1 MNSFDVTQ
9 RGDTLDITVGN
20 DRCLVVGL
28 YLTRTSDGWYL
39 SFNDG
44 WGVHNR
50 FLVQDDI
57 YKSVHPYAMY
67 CVLARI
73 YQHYKLS
80 PRLQNEVFKA
90 IRFIE
95 LRCVTPKIP
104 IEDIDGKETDLDD
117 DKVYKLIEAADMCRK
132 EIVLCLMGKPGIGK
146 TEAVERFAKDHGRNV
161 VHIIASQIL
170 PSEVSG
176 MTMPNQET
184 RSMDVFDHYRLSHM
198 KDGDILFFDELLKG
212 QQAVLNACL
221 TLIQERRLMSGTELP
236 DVLIIA
242 AANPLATPV
251 QLPVEIRQRFLFVD
265 VEWDEYG
272 WIEYMKNL
280 GFKHEEELAGLAS
293 KISASLDRTDS
304 WNTLT
309 PRTATKLCQWL
320 RASDDSPYVRDY
332 ILNAF
337 DGDVLSRISN
347 AVNGAKVEKPEVQV
361 AHKVMDFLH
370 EHGHEFDPEDDEN
383 SGTNRINAMSQAV
396 DVVNGESSDLSGL
409 IDTLMKL
416 PEWEKIQEVLQGTE
430 IEREDIEF

>member
-1 MNSFDVTQ
+1 MSSFDVTQ
-9 RGDTLDITVGN
+9 RHDTLDITIGN
-20 DRCLVVGL
+20 DRCLVLGL
-28 YLTRTSDGWYL
+28 YLTRSSSGWYL
-39 SFNDG
+39 SFDDG
-44 WGVHNR
+44 RGVYSR
-50 FLVQDDI
+50 LLVQDDI

-67 CVLARI
+67 QSLERM
-73 YQHYKLS
+73 YKDYKLS
-80 PRLQNEVFKA
+80 ERMQDEVLKA

-104 IEDIDGKETDLDD
+104 IGNFDGKETDLAD
-117 DKVYKLIEAADMCRK
+117 DKVYKLIEAADKCRK

-146 TEAVERFAKDHGRNV
+146 TESVERFAKDNNRNV

-184 RSMDVFDHYRLSHM
+184 RSMDVFDHYRMSHM

-221 TLIQERRLMSGTELP
+221 TLIQERRLMSGTKLP
-236 DVLIIA
+236 DVLIVA

-265 VEWDEYG
+265 VEWDVYG
-272 WIEYMKNL
+272 WIEYMKQL
-280 GFKHEEELAGLAS
+280 GFKHEDELARLAY
-293 KISASLDRTDS
+293 KIKNSLDRTDS

-320 RASDDSPYVRDY
+320 RASDNSPYVRDY

-337 DGDVLSRISN
+337 GADVLSKVSV
-347 AVNGAKVEKPEVQV
+347 AVMGAKVEKPEVQV
-361 AHKVMDFLH
+361 AHKVMDFIN
-370 EHGHEFDPEDDEN
+370 EHGNEADLRKDLDFAPDRMD
-383 SGTNRINAMSQAV
+383 AMAQAA
-396 DVVNGESSDLSGL
+396 DVINGESNDLSGL
-409 IDTLMKL
+409 LDTLMKL
-416 PEWEKIQEVLQGTE
+416 PEWEQIQKALQGTE
-430 IEREDIEF
+430 IKREDVF